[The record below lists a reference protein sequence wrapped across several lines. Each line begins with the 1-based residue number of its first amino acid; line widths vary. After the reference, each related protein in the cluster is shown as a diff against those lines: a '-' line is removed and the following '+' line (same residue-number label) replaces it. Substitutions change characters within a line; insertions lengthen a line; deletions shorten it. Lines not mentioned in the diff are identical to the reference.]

1 MAAHL
6 FFRALAELFPGSN
19 GDVRKA
25 YRAQP
30 SSTSAAVATPAQ
42 PRTVGQGA
50 ANETLVTIADVPN
63 LFVDEGDCIVQL
75 VPTFDERARDTRF
88 GIKMLPDL
96 APHWSVLREHR
107 VPLNDAIAS
116 AIRSYG
122 RPASAPVTTPVDMSQ
137 LDVNRQMQAPHHEAI
152 GLAPAQVQPAAGIPR
167 GTSSQRADVLA
178 ATHGRVVSW
187 GEEKFPNRKRTGKPF
202 YTSFAMR
209 IDTAMGEQILQGEGL
224 KDAIAESR
232 CKVGDVVSVRRLKKI
247 KVPAFREGGQPVM
260 KDGQQV
266 LWDKWLWSITH

>member
-25 YRAQP
+25 HRSQP
-30 SSTSAAVATPAQ
+30 PSTSAHASTPAQ

-50 ANETLVTIADVPN
+50 SNETLVTIADLPN

-75 VPTFDERARDTRF
+75 IPAFDERPRDTRF

-122 RPASAPVTTPVDMSQ
+122 RPAIAPAMPIDRNQ
-137 LDVNRQMQAPHHEAI
+137 LDVNRQAQAPDHEAP
-152 GLAPAQVQPAAGIPR
+152 GVAPAQAQPAAGMPG
-167 GTSSQRADVLA
+167 GTSTQRADMLA
-178 ATHGRVVSW
+178 ATHGRVVTW

-209 IDTAMGEQILQGEGL
+209 IETVMGEQILQGEGL
-224 KDAIAESR
+224 KDAIAESQ

-247 KVPAFREGGQPVM
+247 KVPAFRESGQPVM